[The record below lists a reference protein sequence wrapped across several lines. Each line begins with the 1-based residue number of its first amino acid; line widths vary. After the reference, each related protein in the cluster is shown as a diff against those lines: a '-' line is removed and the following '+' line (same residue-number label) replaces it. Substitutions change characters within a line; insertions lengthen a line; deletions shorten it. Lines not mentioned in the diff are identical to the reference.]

1 MKKITLLALSLCL
14 TLGVF
19 AQNNINRAKSIETT
33 PSKVLKQAGQRGE
46 FKAKQFPFKNAS
58 STISN
63 VSMPEVTTS
72 GDYSL
77 GFCLTFDVTMN
88 ADGTKFYY
96 DVFQAGALEGFVDT
110 SSNFST
116 MEEYLLYEA
125 NYYAQNGYDYWETE
139 NGQGVWAGLYGET
152 EYEIYVLTVGADS
165 SDAYVT
171 TYTFT
176 TPSSVWSGT
185 PALSVSRVDNVE
197 EGTISWTVTPNNNTR
212 EFYFLAESQS
222 DALYWIENYPD
233 YFETNADSYEYELLG
248 YWLGGNYASYFTF
261 DRFDDVNETFSQN
274 LLAEDGQYIEG
285 EDYVWMLYPVNG
297 NQEGGDFT
305 YAEFVYGA
313 GSSLNDVAELMNAIV
328 YPNPA
333 RDYVN
338 ISSKVNMTKVELY
351 NTLGQVVYTS
361 NVNANTVN
369 VPVSSLNNGT
379 YFVKAY
385 ADGVVV
391 TKKIVIE

>member
-96 DVFQAGALEGFVDT
+96 DVFQAGALESFVDT

-125 NYYAQNGYDYWETE
+125 NYYAQNGSDYWETE
-139 NGQGVWAGLYGET
+139 DGQGVWPRLYGDT
-152 EYEIYVLTVGADS
+152 EYEIYVLTVGADT

-185 PALSVSRVDNVE
+185 PALSVSRVDNVD

-212 EFYFLAESQS
+212 EFYFLAEAQEE
-222 DALYWIENYPD
+222 ALYWLNNYPD
-233 YFETNADSYEYELLG
+233 HFSSNEESYEYELS
-248 YWLGGNYASYFTF
+248 YWATGNYSSYFTF
-261 DRFDDVNETFSQN
+261 TREDDVNSMFDEDFSS
-274 LLAEDGQYIEG
+274 EDGLYIEG
-285 EDYVWMLYPVNG
+285 EDYVWMYMAVNG
-297 NQEGGDFT
+297 NGEAGDFT
-305 YAEFVYGA
+305 YAEFVYGD
-313 GSSLNDVAELMNAIV
+313 GSSLNDVAELMNAVV

-361 NVNANTVN
+361 NVNANVAN